1 MSFTWTLNISNFCFF
16 LKVRKSN
23 VGCTFRIKLK
33 FNGFEFHVGLRARG
47 AFHNLYAPETR
58 NDHTRKR
65 SGSKAVVVQIISYET
80 PEKLHKISFQNVKFN
95 SFCHHAIRRNFRYF
109 IRLETL
115 TFDGKIIIQLKRY
128 RVGFVKLIL
137 EKLISWETLLLVR
150 LHIFC
155 TEFLTKE
162 NKEGFGKHFHKFN
175 LKIRLKSETCWI
187 FNCSYWFS
195 IKLEI
200 IVFVGEITKS
210 SWKFLLLLW
219 T

>member
-1 MSFTWTLNISNFCFF
+1 MKKINWKVRGKRARAMSFTWTLNISNFCFF

-33 FNGFEFHVGLRARG
+33 FNGFEFHVEFWARG

-95 SFCHHAIRRNFRYF
+95 SFCHFAMRRNFRYF

-115 TFDGKIIIQLKRY
+115 TFDGKIII
-128 RVGFVKLIL
+128 
-137 EKLISWETLLLVR
+137 
-150 LHIFC
+150 
-155 TEFLTKE
+155 
-162 NKEGFGKHFHKFN
+162 
-175 LKIRLKSETCWI
+175 
-187 FNCSYWFS
+187 
-195 IKLEI
+195 
-200 IVFVGEITKS
+200 
-210 SWKFLLLLW
+210 
-219 T
+219 